1 MMDLEKME
9 QLTTQLEKLSSAEQD
24 HLAGFLLIQ
33 RMKRNQLVMPVM
45 HQRIEDADPENWAP
59 WEDTK
64 KQLKD
69 D

>member
-1 MMDLEKME
+1 MDLEKME
-9 QLTTQLEKLSSAEQD
+9 QLTTQLEKLSTAEQD
-24 HLAGFLLIQ
+24 HLASFLLIQ

-45 HQRIEDADPENWAP
+45 HQRIEDANPKNWSP